1 MLDVQPAFF
10 EDLHYGVCCE
20 AAFGLSREA
29 SPRVPGGCMFASRGP
44 VSIAVAAPLA
54 KPSYARA
61 PLSHSKYVGFYS
73 GAAGLRVCPPP
84 GTGASPPATRRAR
97 SEPLLH
103 PILKRSSSGKIFMVF
118 NAGEEKSIKQP
129 SCASI
134 YRIPQYSYVF
144 ATNNT
149 VLQIK

>member
-1 MLDVQPAFF
+1 MLDVQPAIF

-44 VSIAVAAPLA
+44 VSIVVASPLA
-54 KPSYARA
+54 KLSYARA

-103 PILKRSSSGKIFMVF
+103 PILKRSRSGKTFMVLMQVRKNRYSSHLVRVF
-118 NAGEEKSIKQP
+118 IEKGRTVMYSP
-129 SCASI
+129 
-134 YRIPQYSYVF
+134 RITAFY
-144 ATNNT
+144 
-149 VLQIK
+149 K